1 MLRVE
6 VDDVP
11 VRNGRLLR
19 ATQIFQRARPFEAQR
34 GVVRRGCVEPL
45 ELVELL
51 DPMVDAPSDPHLSS
65 PDGIAILTVVIPLS
79 VLDQSPIAPGKTPR
93 DAIQATIA
101 LARRCEELGYHRYW
115 LAEHHASNNLADAS
129 PEVLLARLTAETSRI
144 RLGTGGI
151 MLPHYSSFKIAEA
164 FRMLEALAPGRIDLG
179 VGRAPGGTRLAS
191 AALGSRNPALFPQQ
205 IVDTIAFMEGE
216 LQADHPLASLWAS
229 PAGDT
234 IPEVWLLGSSDYGA
248 LLAAQLGL
256 PYSYAH
262 FIGGDY
268 PEITLAYRERF
279 QPSHLC
285 AEPHVLL
292 TISAIAAPTDE
303 EAERIALPALLS
315 RLRRLRGIQA
325 PFPTLEEAEAYPW
338 TAQERDEVART
349 RRVVSGSAQTVRTR
363 IEALAHE
370 YGADEVMVLTIAPSY
385 DLRQRSYELLAE
397 AFATVPAAT

>member
-1 MLRVE
+1 M
-6 VDDVP
+6 
-11 VRNGRLLR
+11 
-19 ATQIFQRARPFEAQR
+19 AAIAARTSTIRIGSA
-34 GVVRRGCVEPL
+34 GV
-45 ELVELL
+45 
-51 DPMVDAPSDPHLSS
+51 
-65 PDGIAILTVVIPLS
+65 
-79 VLDQSPIAPGKTPR
+79 
-93 DAIQATIA
+93 
-101 LARRCEELGYHRYW
+101 
-115 LAEHHASNNLADAS
+115 
-129 PEVLLARLTAETSRI
+129 
-144 RLGTGGI
+144 
-151 MLPHYSSFKIAEA
+151 MLPHYSALKVAEQ
-164 FRMLEALAPGRIDLG
+164 FRVLEALAPGRIDLG

-191 AALGSRNPALFPQQ
+191 AALESRNPALFPQQ

-285 AEPHVLL
+285 AEPHVML
-292 TISAIAAPTDE
+292 TIAAIAAPTDE

-325 PFPTLEEAEAYPW
+325 PFPTLAEAEAYPW

-370 YGADEVMVLTIAPSY
+370 YGADEAMVLTIAPSY

-397 AFATVPAAT
+397 AFATVAAPA